1 MLEERLEE
9 QLERTKEVKNLI
21 LEQYLYYTIIF
32 IASLIVLVFLP
43 MVGSVVGA
51 GFSFPTTKL
60 GWAIYIITKV
70 FVAGFNLLI
79 FHCFI
84 KQGKVNAR
92 NDENY
97 IKACKKLN
105 IIDRKRNSA
114 PRSPKQF
121 LSGEYGKK
129 GVTIFLCTC
138 VSLVVLTQA
147 ILTFDWMA
155 LLTYLVIIVMGVVFG
170 VMEMVK
176 VQNYWKTEYVL
187 YVDKLYTKEIGE
199 EEPIL
204 DTKPKEVNKTLT
216 DAEVTAKLLLPM
228 EIKNK

>member
-1 MLEERLEE
+1 MLEELEE
-9 QLERTKEVKNLI
+9 QLETTKNIKNLV

-51 GFSFPTTKL
+51 GFSFPKTKL
-60 GWAIYIITKV
+60 GWAIYVLTKV

-92 NDENY
+92 NDTNY
-97 IKACKKLN
+97 LEACKKLN
-105 IIDRKRNSA
+105 KVDHKRNSA

-121 LSGEYGKK
+121 LVGEYSKK

-138 VSLVVLTQA
+138 ISLVVLTQA

-155 LLTYLVIIVMGVVFG
+155 LITYLVTIVMGIVFG

-176 VQNYWKTEYVL
+176 VQNYWKTEFVL
-187 YVDKLYTKEIGE
+187 YADKLFDKEFPQE
-199 EEPIL
+199 QAIL
-204 DTKPKEVNKTLT
+204 DTKQEQPVKTLT
-216 DAEVTAKLLLPM
+216 DAETVAKLLLPV
-228 EIKNK
+228 EVKKQ